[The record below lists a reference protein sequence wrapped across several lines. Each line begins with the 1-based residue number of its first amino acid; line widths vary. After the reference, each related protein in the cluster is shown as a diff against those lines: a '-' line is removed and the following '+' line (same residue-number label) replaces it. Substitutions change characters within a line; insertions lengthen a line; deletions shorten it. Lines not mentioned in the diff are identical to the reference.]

1 MKTVLGIDLAK
12 KKFDVALLNN
22 GKCRSKIFENNPAG
36 FSLLLAWLAKNDVET
51 VHACMEATGTYGEAL
66 ARFLYDAGHSVSV
79 TNPARIKAFG
89 QSELLRTKND
99 KTDAKL
105 IARFCEKMEPTLW
118 KPSPAEVEYLRGL
131 GRRRDALVNMR
142 TQELNRQETS
152 NETVN
157 SSVQTVLEC
166 LDKEIEQ
173 ISKLIRDHISKHP
186 DLKHKHDLLNSIP
199 GVGPATIEAVLS
211 EINAFEGF
219 ETIEQVVAYMGLS
232 PKEHTS
238 GTSVKGRSAICKI
251 GNARLRKALYMPALS
266 AIIHNPIVRA
276 LYLRMKAK
284 SKNGMVIA
292 CACMK
297 KLVHLIY
304 GVIKTDK
311 PFNPAYTLK
320 TT

>member
-1 MKTVLGIDLAK
+1 MKTVLGIDQAK
-12 KKFDVALLNN
+12 KKFDVALLLN
-22 GKCRSKIFENNPAG
+22 GKYKSKVFENSPSG
-36 FSLLLAWLAKNDVET
+36 FSALLTWLAKNDVET
-51 VHACMEATGTYGEAL
+51 VHACMEATGDYGAAL

-118 KPSPAEVEYLRGL
+118 QPPPAEIEYLRDL
-131 GRRRDALVNMR
+131 GRRRDALISMR

-173 ISKLIRDHISKHP
+173 ISKLIKDHISKHP
-186 DLKHKHDLLNSIP
+186 ALKHKYDLLNSIP
-199 GVGPATIEAVLS
+199 GVGPSSIEAILS

-238 GTSVKGRSAICKI
+238 GTSVKGKSAICKI

-276 LYLRMKAK
+276 LYDRMRFFAI
-284 SKNGMVIA
+284 SCG
-292 CACMK
+292 
-297 KLVHLIY
+297 
-304 GVIKTDK
+304 
-311 PFNPAYTLK
+311 
-320 TT
+320 

>member
-22 GKCRSKIFENNPAG
+22 DKCKSKVFENNPAG
-36 FSLLLAWLAKNDVET
+36 FSSLLTWLAKNDVQS

-66 ARFLYDAGHSVSV
+66 AKFLHDAGHSVSV

-118 KPSPAEVEYLRGL
+118 QPSPAEIEYLRGL
-131 GRRRDALVNMR
+131 GRRRDALINMR
-142 TQELNRQETS
+142 TQELNRQESS

-157 SSVQTVLEC
+157 TSVKTVLEC
-166 LDKEIEQ
+166 LDKEIEL

-186 DLKHKHDLLNSIP
+186 ELKHKHDLLDSIP
-199 GVGPATIEAVLS
+199 GVGSATIEAILS

-238 GTSVKGRSAICKI
+238 GTSVKGKSAICKI
-251 GNARLRKALYMPALS
+251 GNSRLRKALYMPALS
-266 AIIHNPIVRA
+266 AIVHNPVVRA

-284 SKNGMVIA
+284 SKNGLVIA

-304 GVIKTDK
+304 GVIKTNK
-311 PFNPAYTLK
+311 PFDPAYALK
-320 TT
+320 TA

>member
-1 MKTVLGIDLAK
+1 MKTVLGIDQAK
-12 KKFDVALLNN
+12 KKFDVALLRN
-22 GKCRSKIFENNPAG
+22 GKYKSKVFENNPAG
-36 FSLLLAWLAKNDVET
+36 FSALLTWLAKNDVET
-51 VHACMEATGTYGEAL
+51 IHACMEATGTYGEAL
-66 ARFLYDAGHSVSV
+66 ARFLYEAGHSVSV
-79 TNPARIKAFG
+79 TNPAWIKAFG
-89 QSELLRTKND
+89 ESELLRTKND

-118 KPSPAEVEYLRGL
+118 QPPSAEIEHLRGL
-131 GRRRDALVNMR
+131 GRRRDALINMR

-173 ISKLIRDHISKHP
+173 ISKLIKDHISNHP
-186 DLKHKHDLLNSIP
+186 NLKHKYDLLNSIP
-199 GVGPATIEAVLS
+199 GVGPASIEAVLS

-238 GTSVKGRSAICKI
+238 GTSVKGKSAICKI
-251 GNARLRKALYMPALS
+251 GNSRLRKALYMPALS
-266 AIIHNPIVRA
+266 AIIYNPIVRA

-311 PFNPAYTLK
+311 PFDPAYTLK
-320 TT
+320 TA

>member
-1 MKTVLGIDLAK
+1 MKTVLGIDQAK
-12 KKFDVALLNN
+12 KKFDVALLRN
-22 GKCRSKIFENNPAG
+22 GKYKSKVFENNPAG
-36 FSLLLAWLAKNDVET
+36 FSLLLDWLVKNDVET
-51 VHACMEATGTYGEAL
+51 VHACMEATGTYGDAL
-66 ARFLYDAGHSVSV
+66 AKVLHEAGHSISV
-79 TNPARIKAFG
+79 TNPARIKAYG

-118 KPSPAEVEYLRGL
+118 HPSPAEVEYLRGL
-131 GRRRDALVNMR
+131 GRRRDALVSMR

-157 SSVQTVLEC
+157 SSVQAVLAC

-173 ISKLIRDHISKHP
+173 ISKLIKDHISKHP

-199 GVGPATIEAVLS
+199 GVGPGTIEAILS

-238 GTSVKGRSAICKI
+238 GSSVRGKSVICKI

-276 LYLRMKAK
+276 LYIRLKAK

-304 GVIKTDK
+304 GVIKTNK
-311 PFNPAYTLK
+311 PFDPAYTLK
-320 TT
+320 IA

>member
-1 MKTVLGIDLAK
+1 MKTVLGIDQAK
-12 KKFDVALLNN
+12 KKFDVALLRN
-22 GKCRSKIFENNPAG
+22 GKYKSKVFENNPAG
-36 FSLLLAWLAKNDVET
+36 FSLLLDWLVKNDVET
-51 VHACMEATGTYGEAL
+51 VHACMEATGNYGEAL
-66 ARFLYDAGHSVSV
+66 ARVLHEAGYSISV

-105 IARFCEKMEPTLW
+105 IARFCEKMEPALW
-118 KPSPAEVEYLRGL
+118 QPSPAEVEYLRGL
-131 GRRRDALVNMR
+131 GRRRDALVGMR

-173 ISKLIRDHISKHP
+173 ISKRIKDHISKHP
-186 DLKHKHDLLNSIP
+186 DLKHKYDLLNSIP
-199 GVGPATIEAVLS
+199 GVGPASIEAILS

-238 GTSVKGRSAICKI
+238 GTSVKGKSAICKI

-266 AIIHNPIVRA
+266 AIIYNPIVRA
-276 LYLRMKAK
+276 LYIRLKAK

-304 GVIKTDK
+304 GVIKTNK
-311 PFNPAYTLK
+311 PFDPAYTLK

>member
-1 MKTVLGIDLAK
+1 MKTVLGIDQAK
-12 KKFDVALLNN
+12 KKFDVALLRN
-22 GKCRSKIFENNPAG
+22 GKYRSKVFENNPAG
-36 FSLLLAWLAKNDVET
+36 FSALLIWLSKNDVET
-51 VHACMEATGTYGEAL
+51 VHACMEATSTYGEAL
-66 ARFLYDAGHSVSV
+66 ARFLHDAGHSVSV

-105 IARFCEKMEPTLW
+105 IARFCETMKPTLW
-118 KPSPAEVEYLRGL
+118 QPSPAEIEYLRGL
-131 GRRRDALVNMR
+131 GRRRDALVSMR
-142 TQELNRQETS
+142 TQELNRQENS
-152 NETVN
+152 NEIVST
-157 SSVQTVLEC
+157 SIQTVLEC

-186 DLKHKHDLLNSIP
+186 DLKRKSDLLNSIP
-199 GVGPATIEAVLS
+199 GVGPATIEAILS
-211 EINAFEGF
+211 EINAFDGF
-219 ETIEQVVAYMGLS
+219 QTVEQVVAYMGLS

-238 GTSVKGRSAICKI
+238 GTSVKGKSAICKI

-266 AIIHNPIVRA
+266 AMRYNPFVKA
-276 LYLRMKAK
+276 LYDRMKAK

-304 GVIKTDK
+304 GVIKSNK
-311 PFNPAYTLK
+311 PFDPAYTLK
-320 TT
+320 TA

>member
-22 GKCRSKIFENNPAG
+22 GKCRSKVFENNPAG
-36 FSLLLAWLAKNDVET
+36 FSALLAWLAKNGVEI
-51 VHACMEATGTYGEAL
+51 VHACMEATGSYGETL
-66 ARFLYDAGHSVSV
+66 ARFLHDTGHSVSV

-105 IARFCEKMEPTLW
+105 IARFCEKMEPPLW
-118 KPSPAEVEYLRGL
+118 QPPPAEVEYLRGL

-157 SSVQTVLEC
+157 SSVKTVLEC
-166 LDKEIEQ
+166 LDKEIEL

-186 DLKHKHDLLNSIP
+186 ELKHKHDLLDSIP
-199 GVGPATIEAVLS
+199 GVGPATIEAILS

-219 ETIEQVVAYMGLS
+219 ETVEQVVAYMGLS

-238 GTSVKGRSAICKI
+238 GTSVKGKSAICKI

-266 AIIHNPIVRA
+266 AITHNPIVKA
-276 LYLRMKAK
+276 LYDRMKAK

-304 GVIKTDK
+304 GVIKTNK
-311 PFNPAYTLK
+311 PFDPAYIPK
-320 TT
+320 TA

>member
-22 GKCRSKIFENNPAG
+22 GKCRSKVFENNPAG
-36 FSLLLAWLAKNDVET
+36 FSALFTWLAKNCAET

-66 ARFLYDAGHSVSV
+66 ARFLHDAGHSVSV

-89 QSELLRTKND
+89 ESELLRTKND

-105 IARFCEKMEPTLW
+105 IARFCERMNPTLW
-118 KPSPAEVEYLRGL
+118 QPPPVEIEYLRGL
-131 GRRRDALVNMR
+131 GRRRDALVSMR

-186 DLKHKHDLLNSIP
+186 DLKHKHDLLISIP
-199 GVGPATIEAVLS
+199 GVGPATIEAILS

-219 ETIEQVVAYMGLS
+219 ETVEQVVAYMGLS

-266 AIIHNPIVRA
+266 AIVHNPIVRA
-276 LYLRMKAK
+276 LYLRMKEK
-284 SKNGMVIA
+284 SKNGLVIA

-304 GVIKTDK
+304 GVIKTNKQFD
-311 PFNPAYTLK
+311 PAYMLK

>member
-1 MKTVLGIDLAK
+1 MKTVLGIDQAK
-12 KKFDVALLNN
+12 KKFDVALLRN
-22 GKCRSKIFENNPAG
+22 GKYKSKVFENNSAG
-36 FSLLLAWLAKNDVET
+36 FSALLTWLAKNDVET

-66 ARFLYDAGHSVSV
+66 ARFLYEADHSVSV

-89 QSELLRTKND
+89 ESELLRTKND

-118 KPSPAEVEYLRGL
+118 QPPSAEIEYLRGL
-131 GRRRDALVNMR
+131 GRRRDALINMR

-173 ISKLIRDHISKHP
+173 ISKLIRDHISNHP

-199 GVGPATIEAVLS
+199 GVGPATIEAILS

-219 ETIEQVVAYMGLS
+219 ETVEQVVAYMGLS

-238 GTSVKGRSAICKI
+238 GTSVKGKSAICKI
-251 GNARLRKALYMPALS
+251 GNTRLRKALYMPALS
-266 AIIHNPIVRA
+266 AIIYNPIVRA

-304 GVIKTDK
+304 GVIKTNK
-311 PFNPAYTLK
+311 PFDPAYTLK
-320 TT
+320 TA

>member
-22 GKCRSKIFENNPAG
+22 GKCRSKVFVNNPAG
-36 FSLLLAWLAKNDVET
+36 FSSLLTWLEKNDVQS
-51 VHACMEATGTYGEAL
+51 VHACMEATGSYGEAL
-66 ARFLYDAGHSVSV
+66 AKFLHEAGHSVSV

-105 IARFCEKMEPTLW
+105 IARFCEKMVPTLW
-118 KPSPAEVEYLRGL
+118 QPPAAEIEYLRGL

-142 TQELNRQETS
+142 TQEINRKENS

-157 SSVQTVLEC
+157 LSVQSVLVC
-166 LDKEIEQ
+166 LNNEIEQ
-173 ISKLIRDHISKHP
+173 ISKLIKEHISKHP
-186 DLKHKHDLLNSIP
+186 DLKHKHDLLNSIS
-199 GVGPATIEAVLS
+199 GVGPSTIEVILS

-219 ETIEQVVAYMGLS
+219 ETVEQVVAYIGLS
-232 PKEHTS
+232 PKENTS
-238 GTSVKGRSAICKI
+238 GTSLKGKSAICKT

-276 LYLRMKAK
+276 LYLRMKEK

-304 GVIKTDK
+304 GVIKTNK
-311 PFNPAYTLK
+311 PFDPAYTQK
-320 TT
+320 TA